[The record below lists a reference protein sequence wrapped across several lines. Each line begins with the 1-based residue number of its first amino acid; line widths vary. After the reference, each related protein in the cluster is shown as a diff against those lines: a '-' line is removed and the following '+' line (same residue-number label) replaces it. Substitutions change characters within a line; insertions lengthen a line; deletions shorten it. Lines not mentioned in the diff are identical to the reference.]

1 MKLLKKI
8 FRIFNDYGLKV
19 LIFRILGYF
28 IKHLKIYFSRDIK
41 NYDSYQK
48 FIKEIETHNLDI
60 KINKSLSVSKF
71 YPKFSIIIPV
81 YNVDKKWLV
90 KCIDSVLNQSYQNWQ
105 LCLADDN
112 SSYPHVKTLLNKYA
126 ASDQRINVVFRSS
139 NGHISDASNSALA
152 IAEGDYICLMDN
164 DDEIAQNA
172 LLEFALLLNKDP
184 SIDMIYRRRQA

>member
-90 KCIDSVLNQSYQNWQ
+90 KCIDSVLNQSY
-105 LCLADDN
+105 
-112 SSYPHVKTLLNKYA
+112 SIHSLLN
-126 ASDQRINVVFRSS
+126 RL
-139 NGHISDASNSALA
+139 NG
-152 IAEGDYICLMDN
+152 
-164 DDEIAQNA
+164 QN
-172 LLEFALLLNKDP
+172 
-184 SIDMIYRRRQA
+184 